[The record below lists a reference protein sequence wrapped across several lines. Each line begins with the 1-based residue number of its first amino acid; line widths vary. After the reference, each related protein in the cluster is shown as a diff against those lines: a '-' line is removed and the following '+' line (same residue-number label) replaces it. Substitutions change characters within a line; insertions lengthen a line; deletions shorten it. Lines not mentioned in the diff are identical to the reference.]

1 MTDYSGNALGID
13 TSRYTTKL
21 DWVAMKAAQVSF
33 VWAKCSEGVD
43 WIDPRF
49 QATVDEGAAADIPV
63 LAFHFFDTSYLCAGA
78 FGEEHWPPFNVDKAD
93 LTDPNQ
99 DKQLLNMKKALRFK
113 TFYGIG
119 LDLERWW
126 LDYNDYY
133 INGSNAKKVT
143 SVWISTV
150 FERFADAVRKTW
162 SDKQV
167 YIYSRASFIKEFCPQ
182 MYQTGWFKN
191 NNYPLWTAEYYQPK
205 TVTQTNFAEIR
216 QKYLPNGKVPADWG
230 DGSMTNN
237 PWVWQ
242 FTGDKLTIPG
252 FMDGA
257 NLSALDVNICKQTQ
271 KEFWNFI
278 GFTPKGATI
287 PIDPP
292 PINDPNIPPTTTTDL
307 TPVMTKLEAMDA
319 KLDLIAINTD
329 KVAGL
334 YK

>member
-13 TSRYTTKL
+13 TSRYTTTINWQTLK
-21 DWVAMKAAQVSF
+21 DNQISF
-33 VWAKCSEGVD
+33 VWAKCSEGTD

-49 QATVDEGAAADIPV
+49 QPTVDEGAAADIPV
-63 LAFHFFDTSYLCAGA
+63 LAFHFFDPAYLSQSA

-93 LTDPNQ
+93 LTDPLQ
-99 DKQLLNMKKALRFK
+99 DKQLLNLKKALRFK
-113 TFYGIG
+113 KFYGIG

-133 INGSNAKKVT
+133 INKSNAKKVT
-143 SVWISTV
+143 SVWISTL

-162 SDKQV
+162 PDKQV
-167 YIYSRASFIKEFCPQ
+167 YIYSRKTFIQEYCPQ
-182 MYQTGWFKN
+182 MYQIGWFKN

-205 TVTQTNFAEIR
+205 TVTKTTFAEIR

-242 FTGDKLTIPG
+242 FSGDIFTIDG
-252 FMDGA
+252 FLDGVS
-257 NLSALDVNICKQTQ
+257 LSSLDINICRQTQ
-271 KEFWNFI
+271 KDFWNFI
-278 GFTPKGATI
+278 GFVPKTDVPPVVVDPGTPE
-287 PIDPP
+287 
-292 PINDPNIPPTTTTDL
+292 IPPVVTTDL
-307 TPVMTKLEAMDA
+307 TPVMTKLEVMDA
-319 KLDLIAINTD
+319 KLDLIATNSD